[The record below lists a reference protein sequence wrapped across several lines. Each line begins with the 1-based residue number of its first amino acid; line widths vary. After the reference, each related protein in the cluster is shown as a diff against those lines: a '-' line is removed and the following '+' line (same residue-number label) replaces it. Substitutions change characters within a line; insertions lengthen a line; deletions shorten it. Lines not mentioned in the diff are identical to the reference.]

1 MSHFIYLRLLRNAD
15 HTVFVV
21 DKGQK
26 KYYHSQFNR
35 SLPFSSGQQ
44 VKRSIMD
51 ALCEKIGASQL
62 SPVTF
67 YHEIEGGNTLSQK
80 EIHSA
85 CDPSYVDQLIG
96 GWMRAGSDVKTV
108 KRRSPLSISAMRPLH
123 PLLAGVTEEAGTFD
137 LRGRPNAKVVVRQ
150 GGKELTEEEVQAF
163 LDSKGQK
170 NPNFLN
176 KRIDTL
182 DRATGL
188 FVCDIAIDLRT
199 LFSVSIDS
207 YEPEIDP
214 EVIDKL
220 KQEGWVEGKNVFGK
234 CLICPKKRR
243 DEIIPAL
250 AHALLNWRITSNQ
263 ARTFSLE
270 EVLAVAISD
279 NANQLGVAIRAQLRD
294 DLERAA
300 AKPIIDESG
309 SAKVFIMPQCLGF
322 VEGVTGAAY
331 AIDEAVN
338 ELVNM
343 MNAFAYDSHLK

>member
-1 MSHFIYLRLLRNAD
+1 MQNFIYLRLLRNAD

-35 SLPFSSGQQ
+35 QLPFSSGQQ

-51 ALCEKIGASQL
+51 TLCNQLGASQL

-67 YHEIEGGNTLSQK
+67 YHEIKDGKTLTQK

-150 GGKELTEEEVQAF
+150 GGKELNDEEIQTF
-163 LDSKGQK
+163 LTKVGQQ

-188 FVCDIAIDLRT
+188 FACDIAIDMRT
-199 LFSVSIDS
+199 LFCVSIES
-207 YEPEIDP
+207 YEPELDP
-214 EVIDKL
+214 EVIESL
-220 KQEGWVEGKNVFGK
+220 KKEGWKKGKNVFGK
-234 CLICPKKRR
+234 CLICPKEKR
-243 DEIIPAL
+243 DEVIPAL

-279 NANQLGVAIRAQLRD
+279 NANQLGVAIRAHLRD
-294 DLERAA
+294 DVERQA

-309 SAKVFIMPQCLGF
+309 SANIFIMPQCMGY
-322 VEGVTGAAY
+322 VEGVTGSAD
-331 AIDEAVN
+331 AIEEA
-338 ELVNM
+338 EKKLVSM
-343 MNAFAYDSHLK
+343 LKAFDYENQ